1 MQANERFS
9 VRFGMVFVLALLL
22 CAPMAMAQSGRISMQ
37 GHVTGLIADGAG
49 YRVTLDNG
57 GYSYWVPAA
66 TITDRNIRVG
76 DYVRFGG
83 YGHDGLITVDDA
95 AYLGGPNYR
104 GDRDDYRADRYYNGQ
119 PMYSSAPE
127 NAVSGTIQYV
137 NRHYNYLD
145 MRADGTG
152 RMIRVDV
159 RNMDTRGS
167 VNVWRLRPGDH
178 VNVTGGWENRGRWQ
192 ADRVFF

>member
-9 VRFGMVFVLALLL
+9 VRFGMVFALALLL
-22 CAPMAMAQSGRISMQ
+22 CAPMAMAQSGRISTQ

-66 TITDRNIRVG
+66 TITDRNIRMG
-76 DYVRFGG
+76 DYVRFDG
-83 YGHDGLITVDDA
+83 YGRDGLVTVDNA
-95 AYLGGPNYR
+95 AWLGGSEYR
-104 GDRDDYRADRYYNGQ
+104 PYYGQ

-127 NAVSGTIQYV
+127 GALTGTVQSV
-137 NRHYNYLD
+137 NRHYHFFD

-152 RMIRVDV
+152 RMVRVDV

-167 VNVWRLRPGDH
+167 VNVWRLRPGDRI
-178 VNVTGGWENRGRWQ
+178 NVTGGWEERGHFQ

>member
-22 CAPMAMAQSGRISMQ
+22 CAPMAMAQSGRITYQ
-37 GHVTGLIADGAG
+37 GHVNSMTADGAG

-57 GYSYWVPAA
+57 GYTYWVPAA
-66 TITDRNIRVG
+66 TITDRNIHMG
-76 DYVRFGG
+76 DYVRFDG
-83 YGHDGLITVDDA
+83 YGRNGIVTVDTA
-95 AYLGGPNYR
+95 AYLGGS
-104 GDRDDYRADRYYNGQ
+104 DYRPYNNGQ
-119 PMYSSAPE
+119 PMYSNAPDSA
-127 NAVSGTIQYV
+127 AMSGTVQSV
-137 NRHYNYLD
+137 NRHYNYFE

>member
-22 CAPMAMAQSGRISMQ
+22 CAPMAMAQSGRITYQ
-37 GHVTGLIADGAG
+37 GHVTSMVTDGAG

-57 GYSYWVPAA
+57 GYSYWVPAS

-76 DYVRFGG
+76 DYVRFDG
-83 YGHDGLITVDDA
+83 YGNNGIVTVDTA
-95 AYLGGPNYR
+95 AYLGGP
-104 GDRDDYRADRYYNGQ
+104 DYRPYYNNQ
-119 PMYSSAPE
+119 PMYSSAP
-127 NAVSGTIQYV
+127 AGAMSGTVQSV
-137 NRHYNYLD
+137 NRHYNYFE

-152 RMIRVDV
+152 RMVRVDV
-159 RNMDTRGS
+159 RQMDTRNS

-178 VNVTGGWENRGRWQ
+178 INVTGGWENRGRWQ

>member
-1 MQANERFS
+1 MQANERLS
-9 VRFGMVFVLALLL
+9 VRFGMVFALALLL

-37 GHVTGLIADGAG
+37 GHVTGLVADGAG

-104 GDRDDYRADRYYNGQ
+104 PYYNGE

-127 NAVSGTIQYV
+127 GALAGTIQYV

-152 RMIRVDV
+152 RMVRIDV

-178 VNVTGGWENRGRWQ
+178 INVTGGWENRGRFQ